1 MDVIATVFP
10 GIKCPPFF
18 ADYSLMIILIDK
30 EIREM
35 NLGIDRVI
43 EIIFFT
49 PICGLYRLGL
59 DGILMCF

>member
-1 MDVIATVFP
+1 
-10 GIKCPPFF
+10 
-18 ADYSLMIILIDK
+18 MIILIDK

-59 DGILMCF
+59 DGTLMGF